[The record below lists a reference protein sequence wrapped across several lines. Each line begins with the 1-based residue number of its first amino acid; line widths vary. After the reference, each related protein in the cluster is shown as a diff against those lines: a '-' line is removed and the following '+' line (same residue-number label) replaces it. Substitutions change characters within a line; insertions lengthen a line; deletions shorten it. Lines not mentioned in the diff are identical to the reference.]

1 MTRCGAEARSMNFDF
16 ARPIRWIRL
25 PTAFFAVAVLLSS
38 FAGAASASSR
48 TANVVVLE
56 RAGSGSA
63 PEAAVQRLGG
73 HVQRHI
79 QLVHGF
85 VAQVPWRGLRELR
98 RSPEVRSVHRDRTFT
113 MRSADDDGAAVVSTT
128 IDSVRASIGAGALP
142 AGGRI
147 DVALVDS
154 GVTPVAGLAGRVVNG
169 PDFSEDARVDEL
181 RNLDALGHGTH
192 LAGIVAGVA
201 PNARL
206 VNVKVADHDGDT
218 TLGRLLAGIDW
229 VVRRGD
235 NNGLDVRVLNLA
247 FGSEANG
254 SYRNDPLAVAVERAW
269 DSGVVV
275 VAAAGNGGID
285 AVSLDS
291 PAYDPY
297 VIAAGASDS
306 RGTGD
311 PGDDVIAP
319 FSSQGTAQRGA
330 DIVAPGVG
338 IVSARVAGG
347 LLDETFPTARI
358 GEAGFRGSG
367 TSQAAAVVSGAVAL
381 MLGIRVGLD
390 PDDVKAMLRSTAHPL
405 AGTDAATQGAG
416 VIDITAAA
424 TTRTPAPWL
433 HQNFAPA
440 RMGGWN
446 HRGLGIEF
454 AGEGPQ
460 GSRWSGSRWSGSR
473 WSGSRWSGSR
483 WSGSRWSGSRWSGS
497 RWSTAGWGE

>member
-1 MTRCGAEARSMNFDF
+1 MNFDY
-16 ARPIRWIRL
+16 ARSIRWIRL
-25 PTAFFAVAVLLSS
+25 PAAFFAVAILLSG

-85 VAQVPWRGLRELR
+85 VAQVPWRGLRKLR
-98 RSPEVRSVHRDRTFT
+98 RSPGVRSVNRDRTFT
-113 MRSADDDGAAVVSTT
+113 MRSTDDGAAVISTT
-128 IDSVRASIGAGALP
+128 IDSVRASIGAEALLP
-142 AGGRI
+142 GGRV

-154 GVTPVAGLAGRVVNG
+154 GITPMAGLAGRVVNG

-206 VNVKVADHDGDT
+206 VNVKVADHDGET

-235 NNGLDVRVLNLA
+235 DNGLDVRVLNLA
-247 FGSEANG
+247 FGSEAEG

-269 DSGVVV
+269 DDGVVV
-275 VAAAGNGGID
+275 VAAAGNGGAD
-285 AVSLDS
+285 TDSLDS
-291 PAYDPY
+291 PAHDPY
-297 VIAAGASDS
+297 VIAAGAADS
-306 RGTGD
+306 RGTSD
-311 PGDDVIAP
+311 IGDDVIAP
-319 FSSQGTAQRGA
+319 FSSRGSVQRGA
-330 DIVAPGVG
+330 DVVAPGVG
-338 IVSARVAGG
+338 IISARVPGG
-347 LLDETFPTARI
+347 LLDETFPAARI
-358 GEAGFRGSG
+358 GEDRFRGSG
-367 TSQAAAVVSGAVAL
+367 TSQAAAVVSGATAL
-381 MLGIRVGLD
+381 LLGRRGALA
-390 PDDVKAMLRSTAHPL
+390 PDNVKALLRSTAHPL
-405 AGTDAATQGAG
+405 VGTDAATQGAG
-416 VIDITAAA
+416 SIDVAAA
-424 TTRTPAPWL
+424 IRARSPWQ